1 MLENQL
7 KDPGTTPLECGRF
20 IRRHFAHLAAMFLAP
35 LNRYLAT
42 LASTSSD
49 SSIIDIAGFS
59 EADFLASLS
68 KHGCSVQ
75 FKGKTGYHRHR
86 TAEAFYRKFCRTPN
100 FFRWLEMK
108 MRLQQAPL
116 EVIGTG
122 PVNGYE
128 VKGGQD

>member
-1 MLENQL
+1 
-7 KDPGTTPLECGRF
+7 
-20 IRRHFAHLAAMFLAP
+20 MFLAP

-49 SSIIDIAGFS
+49 SNIIDIAGFS

-86 TAEAFYRKFCRTPN
+86 TAEAFYRKFCRTPS
-100 FFRWLEMK
+100 FFKWLEMK

-122 PVNGYE
+122 PVNGYGE
-128 VKGGQD
+128 KAGQD